1 MTIPILT
8 DLVII
13 FGLSLVV
20 LFLCHQFRV
29 PVTVGFIFTGILA
42 GPHVLALVR
51 AVHEVEI
58 LAEIGVILLLF
69 TIGVEFSFANLLQ
82 IRQSVLVAGPVQ
94 VGATVVAGLAFGR
107 HLGLTWPEAI
117 FIGFLI
123 SLSSTAIVL
132 KLLQERAEVDTPHGR
147 TSLGILIFQDMIIVP
162 MMVFVPLLAGATDNL
177 GASFLLLLVKGLAIV
192 LLVIV
197 SAKYVV
203 PQVLFQMARTGNR
216 EIFLLSIVLICTAV
230 AWLTAQAGL
239 SLALGAFLAGLIVSE
254 TEYSHQA
261 LGNILPFRDV
271 FASFFFISIGM
282 LLDINFLLNNPIS
295 IALLTGGV
303 LLVKALL
310 AGGAGL
316 ILKFPIRTA
325 ILIGLALC
333 QVGEFSFILSK
344 VGMSQNLLGEHA
356 YQLFLDVTIL
366 TMVVTP
372 LLMAVAPKVASS
384 VAQWPW
390 PARLKYGAHVVP
402 MTGEQV
408 PQNHL
413 IIVGFGVNGRNL
425 ALAAKN
431 AGIPYVII
439 EMNPETVRR
448 ERERGEPIFYGDATH
463 EEILRHAGI
472 SQARIIVVVINDPAA
487 VRRIT
492 TLAHRLNPRAHII
505 VRTRYV
511 TELPALFEL
520 GADDVVPEEFE
531 TSVEIFTLVLK
542 KYLIPR
548 EEIERLTSE
557 VRANCYML
565 FRGLGKE
572 LAPFSRLRQ
581 ELHNVEISTFR
592 LIDGAPAVG
601 QSLAQLELRK
611 KHGVTVLA
619 IGRQGQILHNPDPH
633 MVLQAGDLLITMGTP
648 ELLAKAA
655 NLFTVVAGQDG
666 TAAATSQIPSE
677 NRWQGSSGPHIR

>member
-20 LFLCHQFRV
+20 LLICHQFRI

-82 IRQSVLVAGPVQ
+82 IRQSVLVAGPIQ
-94 VGATVVAGLAFGR
+94 VGATAVAGTVVGAQM
-107 HLGLTWPEAI
+107 GLTWPEAV
-117 FIGFLI
+117 FVGFLI

-147 TSLGILIFQDMIIVP
+147 TSLGILIFQDIIIVP
-162 MMVFVPLLAGATDNL
+162 MMVFVPLLAGQTENL
-177 GASFLLLLVKGLAIV
+177 GASFLILLAKAVVIV
-192 LLVIV
+192 LLVIAG
-197 SAKYVV
+197 AKYVV
-203 PQVLFQMARTGNR
+203 PQVLFQIARTGNR
-216 EIFLLSIVLICTAV
+216 ELFLLSIVLICLAV
-230 AWLTAQAGL
+230 AWLTAAAGL

-282 LLDINFLLNNPIS
+282 LLDIEFLFNNPGS
-295 IALLTGGV
+295 IILLTGGV
-303 LLVKALL
+303 VLIKAVL
-310 AGGAGL
+310 AGSAGL
-316 ILKFPIRTA
+316 ALKFPLRTA
-325 ILIGLALC
+325 VLVGMALC
-333 QVGEFSFILSK
+333 QVGEFSFILAK
-344 VGMSQNLLGEHA
+344 VGIKEGLLSAHA

-366 TMVVTP
+366 TMVATP
-372 LLMAVAPKVASS
+372 LLMAVAPQLA
-384 VAQWPW
+384 AAAARWPL
-390 PARLKYGAHVVP
+390 PARLRYGAHLETMGSREVP
-402 MTGEQV
+402 KD
-408 PQNHL
+408 HL

-425 ALAAKN
+425 ARAAKN

-448 ERERGEPIFYGDATH
+448 ERGLGEPIFYGDATQ
-463 EEILRHAGI
+463 EEILRHARI
-472 SQARIIVVVINDPAA
+472 EEARILVVVINDPAA

-492 TLAHRLNPRAHII
+492 TLAHRLNPRVHII

-565 FRGLGKE
+565 FRGLMKE
-572 LAPFSRLRQ
+572 LGGVSPLRYD
-581 ELHNVEISTFR
+581 LHDVEISTFR
-592 LIDGAPAVG
+592 LAAGAPAAG
-601 QSLAQLELRK
+601 KSLAQMELRK
-611 KHGVTVLA
+611 QHGVTVLA
-619 IGRQGQILHNPDPH
+619 IRRDGQTFHNPDPH
-633 MVLQAGDLLITMGTP
+633 LVLLAGDLLVTMGSP
-648 ELLAKAA
+648 EQLSKAA
-655 NLFTVVAGQDG
+655 SLFTMAPRGD
-666 TAAATSQIPSE
+666 
-677 NRWQGSSGPHIR
+677 

>member
-1 MTIPILT
+1 MHIPILT

-20 LFLCHQFRV
+20 LFLCHQFRL

-42 GPHVLALVR
+42 GPHVFALVR
-51 AVHEVEI
+51 AIHEVEI

-69 TIGVEFSFANLLQ
+69 ALGVEFSFANLLQ
-82 IRQSVLVAGPVQ
+82 IRQSVLVAGPLQ
-94 VGATVVAGLAFGR
+94 VSATSAAGLLFGR
-107 HLGLTWPEAI
+107 QIGLSWPEAI
-117 FIGFLI
+117 FVGFLI
-123 SLSSTAIVL
+123 ALGSTAIVL

-147 TSLGILIFQDMIIVP
+147 TSLGILIFQDIIIVP
-162 MMVFVPLLAGATDNL
+162 MMVFVPLLAGRTEDL
-177 GASFLLLLVKGLAIV
+177 GASFLILLAKGLAIV
-192 LLVIV
+192 LLVLA

-203 PQVLFQMARTGNR
+203 PLVLFQISRTSNR
-216 EIFLLSIVLICTAV
+216 ELFLLSIVLICLAV

-282 LLDINFLLNNPIS
+282 LLDIKFLLNNPGI

-303 LLVKALL
+303 IFVKALI
-310 AGGAGL
+310 AAGAGL
-316 ILKFPIRTA
+316 ALRFPLRTA
-325 ILIGLALC
+325 VLIGMALC

-344 VGMSQNLLGEHA
+344 VGISQGLLSDYG

-366 TMVVTP
+366 SMVVTP
-372 LLMAVAPKVASS
+372 VLMTAAPRVAAAVAS
-384 VAQWPW
+384 WPL
-390 PARLKYGAHVVP
+390 PPRLKYGAHLEETIKEEIP
-402 MTGEQV
+402 RD
-408 PQNHL
+408 HL

-425 ALAAKN
+425 ARAAKN
-431 AGIPYVII
+431 AGIPYVVI

-448 ERERGEPIFYGDATH
+448 ERQAGEPIFYGDATQ
-463 EEILRHAGI
+463 EEILRHAHI
-472 SQARIIVVVINDPAA
+472 DQARIVVIVINDPAA

-492 TLAHRLNPRAHII
+492 ILAHRLNPRAHVI

-542 KYLIPR
+542 KYLVPR
-548 EEIERLTSE
+548 EEIERLTAE

-565 FRGLGKE
+565 FRGLMKE
-572 LAPFSRLRQ
+572 MAPAGFLRQ
-581 ELHNVEISTFR
+581 ELHEVQITTFR
-592 LIDGAPAVG
+592 LTQQAPAAG
-601 QSLAQLELRK
+601 RSLAQLQLRQRY
-611 KHGVTVLA
+611 GVTVLA
-619 IGRQGQILHNPDPH
+619 IRRDGQVLPNPDPH
-633 MVLQAGDLLITMGTP
+633 LELQAGDLLITMGTP
-648 ELLAKAA
+648 EVLAKAA
-655 NLFTVVAGQDG
+655 GLFTGQEPEAPPAG
-666 TAAATSQIPSE
+666 AT
-677 NRWQGSSGPHIR
+677 G

>member
-20 LFLCHQFRV
+20 LFVCHQFRI

-42 GPHVLALVR
+42 GPHVFALVR

-82 IRQSVLVAGPVQ
+82 IRHSVLVAGPVQ
-94 VGATVVAGLAFGR
+94 VLATGGAGLLFGR
-107 HLGLTWPEAI
+107 LLGQTWSEAV
-117 FIGFLI
+117 FSGCLI
-123 SLSSTAIVL
+123 ALSSTAIVM

-147 TSLGILIFQDMIIVP
+147 TSLGILIFQDIIIVP
-162 MMVFVPLLAGATDNL
+162 MMVFVPLLAGEMDNL
-177 GASFLLLLVKGLAIV
+177 GASFLILLAKGVAIV
-192 LLVIV
+192 AVVIV
-197 SAKYVV
+197 SAKYIV
-203 PQVLFQMARTGNR
+203 PQVLYQIARTGNR
-216 EIFLLSIVLICTAV
+216 ELFLLSIVLICLAV

-282 LLDINFLLNNPIS
+282 LLNIDFLLNNPVT

-303 LLVKALL
+303 ILGKTLL
-310 AGGAGL
+310 AGAAGL
-316 ILKFPIRTA
+316 VLAFPLRTA
-325 ILIGLALC
+325 VLIGMALC
-333 QVGEFSFILSK
+333 QIGEFSFILAK
-344 VGMSQNLLGEHA
+344 VGISQGLLSGHS

-366 TMVVTP
+366 TMVATP
-372 LLMAVAPKVASS
+372 VLMALAPQVAAAVAHL
-384 VAQWPW
+384 PL
-390 PARLKYGAHVVP
+390 PARLKYGSHLEVDGRQEIP
-402 MTGEQV
+402 RD
-408 PQNHL
+408 HL

-425 ALAAKN
+425 ARAAKT
-431 AGIPYVII
+431 AGIPYIII
-439 EMNPETVRR
+439 EMNPETVRQ
-448 ERERGEPIFYGDATH
+448 ERAAGEPIFYGDATQ

-472 SQARIIVVVINDPAA
+472 QEARIIVVVINDPAA

-492 TLAHRLNPRAHII
+492 TLAERLNPRVQII

-511 TELPALFEL
+511 SELPALFEL

-542 KYLIPR
+542 KYLVPR
-548 EEIERLTSE
+548 EEIERLTAE
-557 VRANCYML
+557 VRANSYML
-565 FRGLGKE
+565 LRGLRKE
-572 LAPFSRLRQ
+572 LGPISPRHDD
-581 ELHNVEISTFR
+581 LHDVEISTFR
-592 LIDGAPAVG
+592 LVQQAPAVG
-601 QSLAQLELRK
+601 QSLAQLALRK
-611 KHGVTVLA
+611 QHGVTVLA
-619 IGRQGQILHNPDPH
+619 IRREGQTFHNPDPN
-633 MVLQAGDLLITMGTP
+633 MLLLAGDLLITMGAP
-648 ELLAKAA
+648 EQLSKVVK
-655 NLFTVVAGQDG
+655 LFAGEPPDQ
-666 TAAATSQIPSE
+666 SRP
-677 NRWQGSSGPHIR
+677 

>member
-94 VGATVVAGLAFGR
+94 VGATVLAGLAFGR
-107 HLGLTWPEAI
+107 QIGLLWPEAI
-117 FIGFLI
+117 FVGCLI

-162 MMVFVPLLAGATDNL
+162 MMVFVPLLAGEMENL
-177 GASFLLLLVKGLAIV
+177 GTSFLLLLAKGLAIV
-192 LLVIV
+192 LVVIV

-203 PQVLFQMARTGNR
+203 PQVLFQIARTGNR
-216 EIFLLSIVLICTAV
+216 ELFLLSIVLICIAV

-282 LLDINFLLNNPIS
+282 LLDINFLLNNPVS

-316 ILKFPIRTA
+316 LLQFPIRTA
-325 ILIGLALC
+325 VLIGLALC
-333 QVGEFSFILSK
+333 QVGEFSFILAK
-344 VGMSQNLLGEHA
+344 VGMSQKLLTEHA

-372 LLMAVAPKVASS
+372 LLMAVAPRVAAA

-390 PARLKYGAHVVP
+390 PARLKYGAQLAP
-402 MTGEQV
+402 TEGEQV
-408 PQNHL
+408 FQDHL

-425 ALAAKN
+425 ARAAKN

-448 ERERGEPIFYGDATH
+448 ERERGEPIFYGDATQ

-472 SQARIIVVVINDPAA
+472 GQARIVVVVINDPAA

-505 VRTRYV
+505 VRTRYI

-572 LAPFSRLRQ
+572 MAPFSRLRQ
-581 ELHNVEISTFR
+581 DLHNVEISTFR
-592 LIDGAPAVG
+592 LANGAPAAG

-611 KHGVTVLA
+611 RHGVTVLA
-619 IGRQGQILHNPDPH
+619 IGRQGQMLHNPDPQ

-655 NLFTVVAGQDG
+655 NLFTAVPAQPGAPAGTG
-666 TAAATSQIPSE
+666 
-677 NRWQGSSGPHIR
+677 